1 MIAIRAKRM
10 LGVQSSTSGRRAVAG
25 SPEKVGL
32 LVVR

>member
-10 LGVQSSTSGRRAVAG
+10 LGVQSSPSGRLAVAG

-32 LVVR
+32 VAVR